1 MGSLTI
7 MEKDTPCDDAIDWPL
22 FYMND
27 FSVLG
32 LIVDNIATV
41 STVLEADGYKIDQR
55 ACSAKIQ
62 FENNSQYK
70 SIIELLHQHRIDFTL
85 SDLVGCAYQG

>member
-7 MEKDTPCDDAIDWPL
+7 VEKGTPSDGIINWPL

-32 LIVDNIATV
+32 LIVDNLATV
-41 STVLEADGYKIDQR
+41 SKLLEADGYNLDQK
-55 ACSAKIQ
+55 ASSAHVN
-62 FENNSQYK
+62 FENIGQYK
-70 SIIELLHQHRIDFTL
+70 NILYLLQQHRIDFTL
-85 SDLVGCAYQG
+85 SDLAGCAYQG